1 MEVFEQAGTEEQE
14 AIITQ
19 GIGLIIINAI
29 TGQILS
35 MREQTDDLRTLRR
48 KGELSIPLETRKN
61 GESAWENL
69 CGAMAEIADDDISPY
84 VRSCFFRT
92 SDEYIYNG
100 YSVKVNGRSIHCDI
114 AVLIYDGPY
123 IQFKPHNGETA
134 DVQWVYPSDFLIQ
147 DNTRLFA
154 RMALQEVLVRD
165 IYRQNL
171 FQYREFPQ
179 LRSLV
184 FGEGLSIQRMYRDR
198 EQLVDMK

>member
-100 YSVKVNGRSIHCDI
+100 YSIKVNGRSIHCDI
-114 AVLIYDGPY
+114 AVLIYDGPD
-123 IQFKPHNGETA
+123 IQFKPHTNETS
-134 DVQWVYPSDFLIQ
+134 DVEWINPLEFFAQG
-147 DNTRLFA
+147 NTRLFA
-154 RMALQEVLVRD
+154 KLAVRETLRRS
-165 IYRQNL
+165 IYLENL
-171 FQYREFPQ
+171 STYRDFPN
-179 LRSLV
+179 LRIPV
-184 FGEGLSIQRMYRDR
+184 FDGGLSIQRMYRDR